1 MLAGTDQGGVLAF
14 LGKKRYDDRWVVV
27 FLTVATP
34 VSMTDSLIALIRLM
48 DKILHYPL

>member
-14 LGKKRYDDRWVVV
+14 LGKKRYDRWVVV